1 MLATGPLGIGG
12 SGANDALILLLALFI
27 EAIVGD
33 LRILFRVIPHP
44 VAAFGRLVGALD
56 RRLNREIR
64 SERNR
69 ILRGAVVVIV
79 LILLVASLGWAVHLF
94 VRKVPFGEAL
104 ELLVLVILI
113 AQRGLFDHVKRVGAA
128 LREDGIDAG
137 RAAVGHIVGRD
148 VKGLDEHG
156 VCRAAI
162 ESCAENFND
171 GVLAP
176 VFWYVLLGLPGL
188 MMYKAVNTMDSMIGF
203 TTPRHRAFGMAAA
216 RLDDALNF
224 FPARIS
230 GHVIALAA
238 LFVPT
243 ANAARAVKVMWSD
256 AGKHRSLN
264 AGWPEGAM
272 AGALDL
278 ALGGPRSYEG
288 EVVPDPWI
296 GGGRARANHRDIRR
310 ALYMFTVAC
319 LINAG
324 LVAGLI
330 LLHLSA

>member
-94 VRKVPFGEAL
+94 VREVPFGEVL
-104 ELLVLVILI
+104 ELAVLVILI
-113 AQRGLFDHVKRVGAA
+113 AQRGLFDHVKRVGTA

-176 VFWYVLLGLPGL
+176 VFWYALLGLPGL

-230 GHVIALAA
+230 GLVIALAA

-243 ANAARAVKVMWSD
+243 ANAARAFKVMWSD

-330 LLHLSA
+330 LLHLST

>member
-1 MLATGPLGIGG
+1 MG
-12 SGANDALILLLALFI
+12 
-27 EAIVGD
+27 
-33 LRILFRVIPHP
+33 
-44 VAAFGRLVGALD
+44 
-56 RRLNREIR
+56 
-64 SERNR
+64 
-69 ILRGAVVVIV
+69 
-79 LILLVASLGWAVHLF
+79 
-94 VRKVPFGEAL
+94 
-104 ELLVLVILI
+104 
-113 AQRGLFDHVKRVGAA
+113 
-128 LREDGIDAG
+128 
-137 RAAVGHIVGRD
+137 VGRD

-176 VFWYVLLGLPGL
+176 VFWYVVGGVVGAGLPAL
-188 MMYKAVNTMDSMIGF
+188 MIYKAVNTMDSMIGF
-203 TTPRHRAFGMAAA
+203 TTPRHRDFGMAAA

-224 FPARIS
+224 IPARIS

-243 ANAARAVKVMWSD
+243 ANPARAFKVMMSD

-288 EVVPDPWI
+288 QVVPDPWI
-296 GGGRARANHRDIRR
+296 GGGRARANDGDIRR
-310 ALYMFTVAC
+310 ALYIFAVAC